1 MNIIV
6 VGLSHKTAP
15 VELRELL
22 VVPDSRMGEALNRL
36 MAHGGIRE
44 GMLLQTCNRVEVYA
58 VVDQVEQGFSAV
70 QEFFVDTHFSVSA
83 EQLLPRLYCHAGDP
97 AITHLFRV
105 ASSLDSLVVGEPQI
119 LRQVKDAFQ
128 EALTH
133 NATGV
138 VLNKVVK
145 KAISVAK
152 RVRTETRIA
161 ENAVSVSYAAVELAK
176 KVFSNL
182 AARTV
187 MLVGAG
193 EMAKLAAQHLVNH
206 GVHEVLL
213 TTRNPVRASAMAARF
228 NGVSIPF
235 DEFRANMHRADIVL
249 CSTGA
254 SHYLI
259 SPEDVERAVRARWN
273 RPIFLIDVSVPRNID
288 PDVRQVDNAF
298 LFDIDDLESHIEQN
312 REERMLEATRAEG
325 IVKDE
330 VVVIMKWL
338 QALKATPT
346 IIALRKRADA
356 LKQAELQKAF
366 GRLGTLTPQQQ
377 ETVEGLAQA
386 IVNKL
391 LHGPLVA
398 LKSAAQSSNGLV
410 YIEAARRFYDLGQS
424 LPRQESVDVR
434 DGQDMEGE
442 DAEPD
447 AHSPEST
454 EVLEQERISP
464 RASGL

>member
-1 MNIIV
+1 
-6 VGLSHKTAP
+6 
-15 VELRELL
+15 
-22 VVPDSRMGEALNRL
+22 
-36 MAHGGIRE
+36 
-44 GMLLQTCNRVEVYA
+44 
-58 VVDQVEQGFSAV
+58 
-70 QEFFVDTHFSVSA
+70 
-83 EQLLPRLYCHAGDP
+83 
-97 AITHLFRV
+97 
-105 ASSLDSLVVGEPQI
+105 
-119 LRQVKDAFQ
+119 
-128 EALTH
+128 
-133 NATGV
+133 
-138 VLNKVVK
+138 
-145 KAISVAK
+145 
-152 RVRTETRIA
+152 
-161 ENAVSVSYAAVELAK
+161 VSYAAVELAK

-213 TTRNPVRASAMAARF
+213 TTRDPIRAADMAARF

-235 DEFRANMHRADIVL
+235 EEFRANMHRADIVL

-273 RPIFLIDVSVPRNID
+273 QPIFLIDVSVPRNID

-312 REERMLEATRAEG
+312 REERMLEATRAEC

-330 VVVIMKWL
+330 VEVILKWL
-338 QALKATPT
+338 QSLKATPT
-346 IIALRKRADA
+346 IVALRKRADA

-366 GRLGTLTPQQQ
+366 GRLGALTPQQQ
-377 ETVEGLAQA
+377 EAVEGLASG

-424 LPRQESVDVR
+424 LPGQESANVQDV
-434 DGQDMEGE
+434 QDLEAEDVATDALSPAPTEG
-442 DAEPD
+442 
-447 AHSPEST
+447 T
-454 EVLEQERISP
+454 EQERIP
-464 RASGL
+464 RQASGL

>member
-22 VVPDSRMGEALNRL
+22 VVPNSRMGEALNRL
-36 MAHGGIRE
+36 MAHAGIRE

-58 VVDQVEQGFSAV
+58 IADQVEQGFSAI
-70 QEFFVDTHFSVSA
+70 QEFFVDTHLSVSA
-83 EQLLPRLYCHAGDP
+83 EQLLPRLYCHAEDR

-128 EALTH
+128 DALTH
-133 NATGV
+133 HATGV
-138 VLNKVVK
+138 ILNKVVK

-213 TTRNPVRASAMAARF
+213 TTRDPVRAAEMATRF
-228 NGVSIPF
+228 NGTSIPF
-235 DEFRANMHRADIVL
+235 EEFRANMHRADIVL

-259 SPEDVERAVRARWN
+259 NPEDVERAVRARWN

-312 REERMLEATRAEG
+312 REERMLEAARAES

-330 VVVIMKWL
+330 VDVILKWL
-338 QALKATPT
+338 QSLKATPT

-356 LKQAELQKAF
+356 LKQGELEKAF
-366 GRLGTLTPQQQ
+366 GRLGALTSEQQ
-377 ETVEGLAQA
+377 EAVEGLASG

-410 YIEAARRFYDLGQS
+410 YIEAARWFYDLN
-424 LPRQESVDVR
+424 LPGQESVNVADV
-434 DGQDMEGE
+434 QDLEEE
-442 DAEPD
+442 DAATD
-447 AHSPEST
+447 ARSPEPT
-454 EVLEQERISP
+454 EEPEQKRIP
-464 RASGL
+464 RQASGL

>member
-1 MNIIV
+1 MNIII

-15 VELRELL
+15 IELRELL
-22 VVPDSRMGEALNRL
+22 AVPDSRIGEALDRL
-36 MAHGGIRE
+36 MAHAGVRE

-58 VVDQVEQGFSAV
+58 IADHVEQGFSAI
-70 QEFFVDTHFSVSA
+70 QEFFVDTHLSVSA
-83 EQLLPRLYCHAGDP
+83 EQLLPRLYCHAEDR

-119 LRQVKDAFQ
+119 LRQVKDAYQ
-128 EALTH
+128 DALTH

-138 VLNKVVK
+138 ILNKVVK

-182 AARTV
+182 AAKTV

-213 TTRNPVRASAMAARF
+213 TTRDPVRSAEMATRF
-228 NGVSIPF
+228 NGVSISF
-235 DEFRANMHRADIVL
+235 EEFRANMHRADIVL

-259 SPEDVERAVRARWN
+259 SSEDVERAVRARWN
-273 RPIFLIDVSVPRNID
+273 QPIFLIDVSVPRNID

-298 LFDIDDLESHIEQN
+298 LFDVDDLESHIEQN

-330 VVVIMKWL
+330 VAVILKWF
-338 QALKATPT
+338 QSLKATPT

-356 LKQAELQKAF
+356 LKQGELEKAF
-366 GRLGTLTPQQQ
+366 SRLGTLTTEQQ
-377 ETVEGLAQA
+377 EAVEGLASG

-410 YIEAARRFYDLGQS
+410 YIEAARRFYDLNLPGQDAVS
-424 LPRQESVDVR
+424 VR
-434 DGQDMEGE
+434 DAQDPENE
-442 DAEPD
+442 TVATDALSPGPAQEP
-447 AHSPEST
+447 E
-454 EVLEQERISP
+454 EKRIS
-464 RASGL
+464 RQASGL

>member
-22 VVPDSRMGEALNRL
+22 VVPDSRMGEALKRL
-36 MAHGGIRE
+36 MAHASIRE

-58 VVDQVEQGFSAV
+58 VSDQVERGFSAI
-70 QEFFVDTHFSVSA
+70 QEFFVDTHLSLSA
-83 EQLLPRLYCHAGDP
+83 EQLLPRLYWHAEDR

-105 ASSLDSLVVGEPQI
+105 ASSLDSLVIGEPQI
-119 LRQVKDAFQ
+119 LRQVKDCFQ
-128 EALTH
+128 NALTH
-133 NATGV
+133 NASGV
-138 VLNKVVK
+138 VLNKLVK

-206 GVHEVLL
+206 GVQEVLL
-213 TTRNPVRASAMAARF
+213 TTRDPIRAADMAARF
-228 NGVSIPF
+228 KGMSIPF
-235 DEFRANMHRADIVL
+235 EEFRADMHRADIVL

-259 SPEDVERAVRARWN
+259 SPEDVERAVHERRN
-273 RPIFLIDVSVPRNID
+273 QPIFLIDVSVPRNID

-312 REERMLEATRAEG
+312 REERRLEAARAEY

-330 VVVIMKWL
+330 VGVILKWL
-338 QALKATPT
+338 QSLEATPT
-346 IIALRKRADA
+346 IVALRERVDA

-366 GRLGTLTPQQQ
+366 SRIGTLTQQQ
-377 ETVEGLAQA
+377 REVVEGLASG

-391 LHGPLVA
+391 LHGSLVA

-424 LPRQESVDVR
+424 LSKKESADVQEIDALEEEDVR
-434 DGQDMEGE
+434 T
-442 DAEPD
+442 DAL
-447 AHSPEST
+447 SPTSSEES
-454 EVLEQERISP
+454 EKEKIS
-464 RASGL
+464 RQASGL

>member
-1 MNIIV
+1 MHIII

-36 MAHGGIRE
+36 MAHAGIRE

-58 VVDQVEQGFSAV
+58 IADQVEQGFAAV
-70 QEFFVDTHFSVSA
+70 QEFFVDTHLSVSA
-83 EQLLPRLYCHAGDP
+83 EQLLPRLYCYAEDR
-97 AITHLFRV
+97 AIAHLFRV
-105 ASSLDSLVVGEPQI
+105 AASLDSLVVGEPQI
-119 LRQVKDAFQ
+119 LRQVKDAYQ
-128 EALTH
+128 DALTH

-138 VLNKVVK
+138 ILNKVVT

-213 TTRNPVRASAMAARF
+213 TTRDPVRAAAMAARF
-228 NGVSIPF
+228 HGVSVPF
-235 DEFRANMHRADIVL
+235 EEFRANMHRADIVL

-273 RPIFLIDVSVPRNID
+273 QPIFLIDVSVPRNID
-288 PDVRQVDNAF
+288 PDVRKVDNAF

-325 IVKDE
+325 IVKDD
-330 VVVIMKWL
+330 VDVILKWL
-338 QALKATPT
+338 QSLKATPT

-366 GRLGTLTPQQQ
+366 GRLGTLTPEQQ
-377 ETVEGLAQA
+377 EAVEGLASG
-386 IVNKL
+386 IINKL

-410 YIEAARRFYDLGQS
+410 YIEAARRFYDLS
-424 LPRQESVDVR
+424 LPGQASITVQDAQDVD
-434 DGQDMEGE
+434 GE
-442 DAEPD
+442 AAATDAG
-447 AHSPEST
+447 SPEPA
-454 EVLEQERISP
+454 EEPERERIS
-464 RASGL
+464 RQALG